1 MKKIIARILF
11 AVSLTAVVV
20 SCGKDKDDLDAADD
34 LLGLGGDTWEKTAID
49 NWLYDSLVKPH
60 NIQVK
65 YKWDQSEFDVSKT
78 LVPPDESK
86 IVPIWSMLRQAWI
99 QPYID
104 VLGLTFFNRYSPKL
118 FVLSGDFSYNANGSI
133 TLGTA
138 EGGRKIVLYGA
149 NHFRVKGMSG
159 YTASSDS
166 GFVKQFYL
174 QTIHHEFGH
183 ILHQTIMYPI
193 EFKRVNPALFS
204 GNNWINISDANARR
218 DGFVTAYASSNYDDD
233 FVETI
238 AIMLIEGKAGFDA
251 LISKI
256 PTGTSANGTP
266 QAQAQT
272 YLRQKEA
279 IVVSYFRQ
287 AWNVDFYTL
296 QTRCRAALERFI

>member
-1 MKKIIARILF
+1 MKKITTAILLMIIVP
-11 AVSLTAVVV
+11 AMML
-20 SCGKDKDDLDAADD
+20 SCGKDKDNLDAADN
-34 LLGLGGDTWEKTAID
+34 LLGLGGDTWVGTAID
-49 NWLYDSLVKPH
+49 SWLYDSLVRPH

-86 IVPIWSMLRQAWI
+86 IIPIWSMLRQAWI

-104 VLGLTFFNRYSPKL
+104 VLGLPFFNKYSPKL

-138 EGGRKIVLYGA
+138 EGGRKIVLYGS
-149 NHFRVKGMSG
+149 NRFLVRGMTG
-159 YTASSDS
+159 YSASRDS
-166 GFVKQFYL
+166 AFVKKFFL
-174 QTIHHEFGH
+174 QTVHHEFGH

-204 GNNWINISDANARR
+204 GNNWINIADTAARR
-218 DGFVTAYASSNYDDD
+218 DGFVTSYASSAYDED

-238 AIMLIEGKAGFDA
+238 AIMLVEGRDGFNA
-251 LISKI
+251 LVNSI
-256 PTGTSANGTP
+256 PAGTSKNGTTQT
-266 QAQAQT
+266 QARA

-279 IVVSYFRQ
+279 IVVGYFRQ
-287 AWNVDFYTL
+287 AWNVDFYQL
-296 QTRCRAALERFI
+296 QTSCRRALESFL